1 MSFSPN
7 TNAQEDS
14 GADDQ
19 RRKAGNVFSPHEDTA
34 RPRGLLDLGQ
44 TSRTGLQPDY
54 IPLR

>member
-19 RRKAGNVFSPHEDTA
+19 RRKTGNVFSPHEDTA

-44 TSRTGLQPDY
+44 TWDRDCPGY
-54 IPLR
+54 MPLR